1 MFSSTW
7 IYCTWNECC
16 SSTWITRNL
25 TGLAFALNQNLYG
38 QHLVIGPTVKHLR
51 GHVETHPKRP
61 LVLSFHGLPG
71 TGKSFVSSM
80 IAEHMYAKGMSSQY
94 VHYFSATKDFIHE
107 GKMEEYQLTIKH
119 KIVAAV
125 QACPQSLFIFDE
137 MDKMP
142 SGIMDVVKPYLEYNQ
157 PVDGTDYRHSVFL
170 FLSNMGGNQITNALL
185 DHIQN
190 GKERY
195 TLNFRNLEEIVRLP
209 RLAFALNQ
217 KLYGQHLAIGPT
229 VKHFREHVEM
239 YPERPLVLSLHGLS
253 GTGKNLVCSLIAEI
267 CKQKECQA
275 FGTRYDKKEKG
286 GDKDKAAIEES
297 KPDSAQPKLKESQY

>member
-1 MFSSTW
+1 MAIGANKCLLTLIYGGFSTLVYFNLSLKYSIPTLLFVLFVLIVILYANGDIAFKELLVPLCLPLLILICVSAVVFSSIW

-16 SSTWITRNL
+16 TSTWITSNL

-61 LVLSFHGLPG
+61 LVLSFHGVPG
-71 TGKSFVSSM
+71 TGKNFVSSM

-107 GKMEEYQLTIKH
+107 DRLEEYQLTIKQH
-119 KIVAAV
+119 IVAAV

-170 FLSNMGGNQITNALL
+170 FL
-185 DHIQN
+185 
-190 GKERY
+190 R
-195 TLNFRNLEEIVRLP
+195 
-209 RLAFALNQ
+209 
-217 KLYGQHLAIGPT
+217 
-229 VKHFREHVEM
+229 
-239 YPERPLVLSLHGLS
+239 
-253 GTGKNLVCSLIAEI
+253 
-267 CKQKECQA
+267 
-275 FGTRYDKKEKG
+275 
-286 GDKDKAAIEES
+286 
-297 KPDSAQPKLKESQY
+297 